1 MLRFLL
7 VAAWDS
13 CCVHLSRKPFLFTKP
28 SLIAAAF
35 GTNPRSQLWHD
46 LAVSS
51 QAFIWGFGFAV
62 IVGIPVGLVMGWRR
76 RVEYSLDPFP
86 DRALREPLVAL
97 APLLIIVFGVG
108 VLGKAAL
115 VLLAVFPF
123 VFNAFAG
130 VKSTDSLLINVI
142 RSYGGTEKD
151 LYLKVILPSTMPYII
166 AGARL
171 AIGRG
176 LVGIIVGE
184 FYAASEGIGFAI
196 TQAGDT
202 YRLPD
207 MFVGIIILSLIA
219 VGLTELM
226 RKLEHHR
233 AVARGRR
240 GTLMKLKDFLAKHES
255 FILGTGFII
264 SLAAGRAFSYT
275 LPRGM
280 ALFFTTRQ
288 KSLSLFMNYSLTVK
302 SRNTFYVSAV
312 AFLAGLALDHR
323 RITVGL
329 IIGRSPTLEAWLDP
343 YITAFN
349 ATPRIVLLPLLILC
363 LASAFGRRS

>member
-1 MLRFLL
+1 MTTIEYFTERRRLWLGLFSVCFL
-7 VAAWDS
+7 VAAWEL
-13 CCVHLSRKPFLFTKP
+13 VLTYIVPVNPFFFTKP

-35 GTNPRSQLWHD
+35 KEQIQGARLWHD

-51 QAFIWGFGFAV
+51 QAFIWGFSFAV
-62 IVGIPVGLVMGWRR
+62 IVGIPAGLVMGWRR
-76 RVEYSLDPFP
+76 RVEYALDPFLT
-86 DRALREPLVAL
+86 ALYASPLVAL

-108 VLGKAAL
+108 VFGKAAL
-115 VLLAVFPF
+115 VFLLSVFPF
-123 VFNAFAG
+123 IFNAFAG

-142 RSYGGTEKD
+142 RSFGGNERD

-226 RKLEHHR
+226 RKLE
-233 AVARGRR
+233 
-240 GTLMKLKDFLAKHES
+240 
-255 FILGTGFII
+255 
-264 SLAAGRAFSYT
+264 
-275 LPRGM
+275 
-280 ALFFTTRQ
+280 
-288 KSLSLFMNYSLTVK
+288 LTVAPW
-302 SRNTFYVSAV
+302 RANDEV
-312 AFLAGLALDHR
+312 R
-323 RITVGL
+323 
-329 IIGRSPTLEAWLDP
+329 
-343 YITAFN
+343 
-349 ATPRIVLLPLLILC
+349 
-363 LASAFGRRS
+363 

>member
-1 MLRFLL
+1 VLTYIFP
-7 VAAWDS
+7 VN
-13 CCVHLSRKPFLFTKP
+13 PFFFTKP

-35 GTNPRSQLWHD
+35 KEQVQSAKLWHD

-76 RVEYSLDPFP
+76 RVEYSLDPFLT
-86 DRALREPLVAL
+86 ALYASPLVAL

-115 VLLAVFPF
+115 VFLLAVFPF

-219 VGLTELM
+219 VVLTELM
-226 RKLEHHR
+226 RKLELMVAPWR
-233 AVARGRR
+233 AADEGR
-240 GTLMKLKDFLAKHES
+240 
-255 FILGTGFII
+255 
-264 SLAAGRAFSYT
+264 
-275 LPRGM
+275 
-280 ALFFTTRQ
+280 
-288 KSLSLFMNYSLTVK
+288 
-302 SRNTFYVSAV
+302 
-312 AFLAGLALDHR
+312 
-323 RITVGL
+323 
-329 IIGRSPTLEAWLDP
+329 
-343 YITAFN
+343 
-349 ATPRIVLLPLLILC
+349 
-363 LASAFGRRS
+363 

>member
-1 MLRFLL
+1 MTVKGYFAAHRRLWLGLCSFFFLVTAWEL
-7 VAAWDS
+7 VLTYIFP
-13 CCVHLSRKPFLFTKP
+13 VNPFFFTKP

-35 GTNPRSQLWHD
+35 KEQIQGAKLWHD

-51 QAFIWGFGFAV
+51 QAFLWGFSFAV
-62 IVGIPVGLVMGWRR
+62 IVGIPAGLVMGWRR
-76 RVEYSLDPFP
+76 RVEYALDPFLT
-86 DRALREPLVAL
+86 ALYASPLVAL
-97 APLLIIVFGVG
+97 APLFIIVFGVG

-115 VLLAVFPF
+115 VFLLSVFPF
-123 VFNAFAG
+123 VFNTFAG
-130 VKSTDSLLINVI
+130 VKSTDLLLINVI
-142 RSYGGTEKD
+142 RSFGGSEKD

-226 RKLEHHR
+226 HKIE
-233 AVARGRR
+233 
-240 GTLMKLKDFLAKHES
+240 
-255 FILGTGFII
+255 
-264 SLAAGRAFSYT
+264 
-275 LPRGM
+275 
-280 ALFFTTRQ
+280 
-288 KSLSLFMNYSLTVK
+288 LTVAPW
-302 SRNTFYVSAV
+302 RAPDEV
-312 AFLAGLALDHR
+312 R
-323 RITVGL
+323 
-329 IIGRSPTLEAWLDP
+329 
-343 YITAFN
+343 
-349 ATPRIVLLPLLILC
+349 
-363 LASAFGRRS
+363 

>member
-1 MLRFLL
+1 MTAKGFFTERRRLWLGLFSVCFL
-7 VAAWDS
+7 VAAWEL
-13 CCVHLSRKPFLFTKP
+13 VLTYIVPVNPFFFTKP

-35 GTNPRSQLWHD
+35 KEQLQGARLWHD

-51 QAFIWGFGFAV
+51 QAFIWGFSVAV
-62 IVGIPVGLVMGWRR
+62 IVGIPAGLVMGWRR
-76 RVEYSLDPFP
+76 RVEYSLDPFLT
-86 DRALREPLVAL
+86 ALYASPLVAL

-108 VLGKAAL
+108 VFGKAAL
-115 VLLAVFPF
+115 VFLLSVFPF
-123 VFNAFAG
+123 VFNTFAG
-130 VKSTDSLLINVI
+130 VKSTDLLLINVI
-142 RSYGGTEKD
+142 RSFGGNEKD

-226 RKLEHHR
+226 RKLE
-233 AVARGRR
+233 
-240 GTLMKLKDFLAKHES
+240 
-255 FILGTGFII
+255 
-264 SLAAGRAFSYT
+264 
-275 LPRGM
+275 
-280 ALFFTTRQ
+280 
-288 KSLSLFMNYSLTVK
+288 LTVAPW
-302 SRNTFYVSAV
+302 RANDEV
-312 AFLAGLALDHR
+312 R
-323 RITVGL
+323 
-329 IIGRSPTLEAWLDP
+329 
-343 YITAFN
+343 
-349 ATPRIVLLPLLILC
+349 
-363 LASAFGRRS
+363 

>member
-1 MLRFLL
+1 MAAQAFFTKHRRLWLGLCSVFFV
-7 VAAWDS
+7 VAAWELLLTYIFP
-13 CCVHLSRKPFLFTKP
+13 VNPFFFTKP

-35 GTNPRSQLWHD
+35 KEQIQGAKLWHD

-51 QAFIWGFGFAV
+51 QAFIWGFSFAV

-76 RVEYSLDPFP
+76 RVEYSLDPFLT
-86 DRALREPLVAL
+86 ALYASPLVAL
-97 APLLIIVFGVG
+97 APLFIIVFGVG

-115 VLLAVFPF
+115 VFLLAVFPF

-226 RKLEHHR
+226 RKLELMVAPWR
-233 AVARGRR
+233 ANDEVR
-240 GTLMKLKDFLAKHES
+240 
-255 FILGTGFII
+255 
-264 SLAAGRAFSYT
+264 
-275 LPRGM
+275 
-280 ALFFTTRQ
+280 
-288 KSLSLFMNYSLTVK
+288 
-302 SRNTFYVSAV
+302 
-312 AFLAGLALDHR
+312 
-323 RITVGL
+323 
-329 IIGRSPTLEAWLDP
+329 
-343 YITAFN
+343 
-349 ATPRIVLLPLLILC
+349 
-363 LASAFGRRS
+363 